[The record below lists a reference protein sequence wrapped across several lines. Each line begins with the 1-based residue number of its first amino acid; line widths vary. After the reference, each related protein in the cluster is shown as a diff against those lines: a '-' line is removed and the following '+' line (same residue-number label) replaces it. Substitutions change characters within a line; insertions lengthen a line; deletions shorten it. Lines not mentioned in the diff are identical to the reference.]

1 MFLTGFFRFGLIVVV
16 SLVAASCGG
25 AGSSG
30 PPLPSGFTYGTPP
43 AFVVNRPITPLTPT
57 ITGTITGYSVSPPL
71 PTGLSIDSSAGVIS
85 GTPTVVTANA
95 SYTVTASGP
104 GGHTMTQVSIVVND
118 VPPMIS
124 YASPSYSFTAG
135 VDGEIPKPS
144 VGGGTVIS
152 WSTSPP
158 LPSGLTLSSTDGSIS
173 GAPGAGAPP
182 TSYTVTATNSGGQV
196 TAALTLT
203 VAGAPLLNLGHG
215 ARILTLRYNGTQ
227 VLSQDAT
234 GHWVIWEQSTHG
246 QIASGNVCPGI
257 CPYPNTVL
265 PVDMAGLTVVIGT
278 PAGLDIRASSDGH
291 LLSSIAETD
300 LAWWQ
305 LSSDGSYVCG
315 ATVIA
320 LEVWSTTTGQLL
332 FSRSGNYSSAA
343 PFAAPTQILVAL
355 GQAGA
360 NVVESIAVPSGMSSL
375 SPPFQGSFLH
385 WFYDGGR
392 FLTTDSN
399 ANRID
404 VYSSAGVQQDALI
417 ISGSLATDAYGQGN
431 SVWTIDDTPGANTL
445 TTYTVGASSSPSA
458 TFNIAGGYN
467 GSALPSGL
475 MLAIVT
481 SDSSNT
487 THTITVFDFSTAAPP
502 TQTNFT
508 VPNGAGAFA
517 GVSGSQ
523 WVAGNSFGQL
533 LDGTQAATLS
543 YFNYGQLASVAGSAG
558 NFAIATN
565 TGEILYFDAATNA
578 QLGSISQS
586 ATKLALSADGSLLF
600 ALVPSAVN
608 IYSLPSGT
616 LRNSIATGSAY
627 DFESSASG
635 AVIGLFTLS
644 TSPGITAYP
653 STGGSAL
660 WSVPVLDTYEASS
673 PLSPDGSLLAVS
685 YFPEGFGEGS
695 VVSVFKNGTLLN
707 NARSDTAIGWV
718 DNNRLIVNSY
728 DVNREPI
735 FTGAAVYDPTGA
747 LISNLKI
754 PMLNSIQVVTPLQAA
769 PDLIYS
775 AELNSIYS
783 LSSSSATWSSASPS
797 LNQPFNLGELSKTA
811 AVAAQEVVFES
822 NYLVLTEPH

>member
-1 MFLTGFFRFGLIVVV
+1 MLISVFFRGGLIVVI
-16 SLVAASCGG
+16 SLIAASCGG
-25 AGSSG
+25 GGSSG

-43 AFVVNRPITPLTPT
+43 AFVVNQSITPLTPT
-57 ITGTITGYSVSPPL
+57 ITGTIIGYSVSPPL
-71 PTGLSIDSSAGVIS
+71 PTGLTIDSSTGVIS
-85 GTPTVVTANA
+85 GTPTVVAANA

-104 GGHTMTQVSIVVND
+104 GGHIMTQVSIVVND
-118 VPPMIS
+118 VLPMMS
-124 YASPSYSFTAG
+124 YSSPSYSFTTG
-135 VDGEIPKPS
+135 VNGQVPKPS
-144 VGGGTVIS
+144 VGGGTVIG
-152 WSTSPP
+152 WSISPA

-173 GAPGAGAPP
+173 GAPNAGAPSA
-182 TSYTVTATNSGGQV
+182 SYTVTATNSGGQV

-203 VAGAPLLNLGHG
+203 VAAAALLNLGHG
-215 ARILTLRYNGTQ
+215 TSILALRYNGTQ

-234 GHWVIWEQSTHG
+234 GHWVIWEQSTHA
-246 QIASGNVCPGI
+246 QIAGGNVCPGI
-257 CPYPNTVL
+257 CPFPNTVL
-265 PVDMAGLTVVIGT
+265 PVDMAGPTVVIGT

-315 ATVIA
+315 ATATA
-320 LEVWSTTTGQLL
+320 LEAWSTTNGQLL

-343 PFAAPTQILVAL
+343 PFAAPTQVLVAL

-360 NVVESIAVPSGMSSL
+360 NVVENIAVPSGTSSL

-404 VYSSAGVQQDALI
+404 VYSKAGVQQDALI
-417 ISGSLATDAYGQGN
+417 ISGSLASDAYGQGN

-458 TFNIAGGYN
+458 TFNIIGGYD

-481 SDSSNT
+481 NDFSNT
-487 THTITVFDFSTAAPP
+487 TRTISVFDFSAAAPP
-502 TQTNFT
+502 TQTSYT

-517 GVSGSQ
+517 GVSGSK
-523 WVAGNSFGQL
+523 WVAGNSLGQL
-533 LDGTQAATLS
+533 LDGTQAATLG

-586 ATKLALSADGSLLF
+586 ATNLALSADGSLLF

-616 LRNSIATGSAY
+616 LRNSIALTIG

-635 AVIGLFTLS
+635 AVIALFAP
-644 TSPGITAYP
+644 PGVTAYP
-653 STGGSAL
+653 STGGSAQ
-660 WSVPVLDTYEASS
+660 WSVPVLDTYAASS
-673 PLSPDGSLLAVS
+673 RLSPDGSLLAVS
-685 YFPEGFGEGS
+685 NFPEGFGEGTA
-695 VVSVFKNGTLLN
+695 VSVYQKGTLLN
-707 NARSDTAIGWV
+707 NARSNTAIGWV

-728 DVNREPI
+728 DINKEPR
-735 FTGAAVYDPTGA
+735 FTGAAIYDPTGA

-754 PMLNSIQVVTPLQAA
+754 PELNSIQVVTPLKAA

-783 LSSSSATWSSASPS
+783 LSSGSATWSSASPS